1 MPLIEECDLKLMPS
15 VNDVTDIP
23 NAGECLVIVAAVNN
37 LLHFR
42 IFDFTGSVIADTDET
57 KLGKQA
63 QKIEKLRKQ
72 LDSLW
77 SSHELAKSEK
87 QGVVATVTSIIG
99 DKPVI
104 KPIINMLAYKWNIKA
119 NWIAENQFVEE
130 HKDEP
135 LPWWFSELQG
145 QHRDEAL
152 RFILGKGRDSIP
164 SLIDF
169 LKAHSANED
178 DEDFRGHC
186 FQMMV
191 WHDMLQWDQLVT
203 LDEYIELTRSNCEVV
218 RMFAAGILGND
229 RMLPDGT
236 ETSYPPAERDQRAS
250 KAIPAL
256 IEMLG
261 EEDWVVL
268 SVVTGALESYG
279 PLAQGAIPHLKR
291 LAQRAKAEFSEADR
305 EIGLSPVRSA
315 LAKIRGE

>member
-104 KPIINMLAYKWNIKA
+104 KPIINMLA
-119 NWIAENQFVEE
+119 
-130 HKDEP
+130 
-135 LPWWFSELQG
+135 
-145 QHRDEAL
+145 
-152 RFILGKGRDSIP
+152 
-164 SLIDF
+164 
-169 LKAHSANED
+169 
-178 DEDFRGHC
+178 
-186 FQMMV
+186 
-191 WHDMLQWDQLVT
+191 
-203 LDEYIELTRSNCEVV
+203 
-218 RMFAAGILGND
+218 
-229 RMLPDGT
+229 
-236 ETSYPPAERDQRAS
+236 
-250 KAIPAL
+250 
-256 IEMLG
+256 
-261 EEDWVVL
+261 
-268 SVVTGALESYG
+268 
-279 PLAQGAIPHLKR
+279 
-291 LAQRAKAEFSEADR
+291 
-305 EIGLSPVRSA
+305 
-315 LAKIRGE
+315 